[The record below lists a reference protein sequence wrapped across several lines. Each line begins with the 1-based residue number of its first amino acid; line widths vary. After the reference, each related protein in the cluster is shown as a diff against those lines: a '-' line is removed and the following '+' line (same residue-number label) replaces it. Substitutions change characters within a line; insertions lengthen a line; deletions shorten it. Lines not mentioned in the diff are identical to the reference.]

1 MVRRKTGEQARV
13 ESATIAVARTAAE
26 IGRCHEVMQELRTH
40 IATREEFV
48 ERVQRQQQEGYRLA
62 FLEADGAVRAVAGYR
77 ILELLFSGRTLYVD
91 DLVTHGADR
100 SAGFGGRLF
109 DWLVKEAR
117 GEKCSE
123 FTLDSGVHR
132 FDAHRFYLT
141 KRMKIAAHHF
151 SLDLSQS

>member
-1 MVRRKTGEQARV
+1 MVRRKAGKQASV

-26 IGRCHEVMQELRTH
+26 IGRCYKVMQELRAH

-48 ERVQRQQQEGYRLA
+48 ERVQRQQQEGYWLA
-62 FLEADGAVRAVAGYR
+62 FLEAGGAVRAVAGYR

-109 DWLVKEAR
+109 DWLVAEAR
-117 GEKCSE
+117 REKCEE
-123 FTLDSGVHR
+123 FTLDSGVQR
-132 FDAHRFYLT
+132 FAAHRFYLT
-141 KRMKIAAHHF
+141 KRMEISSHHF